1 MPRMSHVR
9 HALIA
14 TLASLALVLVFIAS
28 ASIDAQAPRTLQDGV
43 FSDAQAARGQ
53 TLYGQRCAGCHGGA
67 LAGGQGPA
75 LTGDAF
81 VRKFRMEPLSALFIK
96 IRYTM
101 PPGAAAAAQLTPE
114 QGADLVAHVLKT
126 NGFPA
131 GKTDFPAADATTSRV
146 SWPPAP
152 ASEATSLSA
161 ARYPP
166 TGTLNQLMRGVFF
179 PNSNLLFTVQ
189 TRDPAAPVPP
199 PDPAAKGAGFSVF
212 EWGQGIYTGW
222 PVIENAAAALAD
234 ASPWVLTPG
243 LRCENGR
250 LAPVTEPDWIRF
262 TEQMASVAKRGYRLS
277 QTKNQDAV
285 SEWTGDLADACAA
298 CHSVYRDVG
307 GRGQGANPLAAGV
320 NTARC
325 THR

>member
-1 MPRMSHVR
+1 ML
-9 HALIA
+9 HARRALGAAITVTA
-14 TLASLALVLVFIAS
+14 IILFITASM
-28 ASIDAQAPRTLQDGV
+28 SIDAQTAATVQDGV
-43 FSDAQAARGQ
+43 FSDAQASRGQ
-53 TLYGQRCAGCHGGA
+53 ALYAQRCAGCHG
-67 LAGGQGPA
+67 PA
-75 LTGDAF
+75 LQGAQAPPLSGGAF
-81 VRKFRMEPLSALFIK
+81 VRKFRTEPLSALFIK

-101 PPGAAAAAQLTPE
+101 PPNAAAAAQLTAE

-131 GKTDFPAADATTSRV
+131 GKTDFAAADATASRIL
-146 SWPPAP
+146 WPAAP
-152 ASEATSLSA
+152 GNSATVNTA
-161 ARYPP
+161 ARYTP

-234 ASPWVLTPG
+234 ASPWMLTPG

-250 LAPVTEPDWIRF
+250 MAPVTEADWIRF
-262 TEQMASVAKRGYRLS
+262 TEQMISVARRGYRLS
-277 QTKNQDAV
+277 QTKNQEAV
-285 SEWTGDLADACAA
+285 AEWTGDLSDACAA

-307 GRGQGANPLAAGV
+307 GRGRGANPLAPGL
-320 NTARC
+320 NLARC